1 MSNVVENFE
10 MRTNTFCLSFQ
21 IFLKFFLHSKHNLP
35 FHTYEIFLKFPSPA
49 ASSSILVMGGAQWST
64 GVFDHLSPEVI
75 NLEGK
80 TCSLL
85 PEKYPKNVYSA
96 VGAFINDQ
104 VVICGGWVNPSQY
117 YWQNNIYTSEYV
129 EECYTLKK
137 GSTTWT
143 LLGNL
148 NSVDSCSSSVVVNN
162 ILYVIGG
169 CSAYSATGLVDGT
182 CTTIES
188 ISLDGTT
195 TVENITINGNLHPFD
210 DPWWRYCLTYEA
222 SVTINS
228 TTSISIGGMDY
239 GLDHPFENLKK
250 TLYYNGETFSEGPD
264 LITGRFE
271 GHAAGLLRDKDTNE
285 EYIAVVGGRYPA
297 GGIEYVLDS
306 LELLKIGDNKWK
318 LGNLFIS
325 SSICLL
331 N

>member
-1 MSNVVENFE
+1 M
-10 MRTNTFCLSFQ
+10 
-21 IFLKFFLHSKHNLP
+21 
-35 FHTYEIFLKFPSPA
+35 
-49 ASSSILVMGGAQWST
+49 
-64 GVFDHLSPEVI
+64 I

-80 TCSLL
+80 TCSRF
-85 PEKYPKNVYSA
+85 PEKFPKTINGA

-104 VVICGGWVNPSQY
+104 VVICEWGD
-117 YWQNNIYTSEYV
+117 
-129 EECYTLKK
+129 CYTLKK
-137 GSTTWT
+137 GGTTWT

-148 NSVDSCSSSVVVNN
+148 NFVDSSSSSVVVNN
-162 ILYVIGG
+162 KLYVIGG
-169 CSAYSATGLVDGT
+169 YSDTDGT

-195 TVENITINGNLHPFD
+195 TVENITVNGNLHPFEWD
-210 DPWWRYCLTYEA
+210 TSIRYCLKKGA

-228 TTSISIGGMDY
+228 TTSISIGGTDY